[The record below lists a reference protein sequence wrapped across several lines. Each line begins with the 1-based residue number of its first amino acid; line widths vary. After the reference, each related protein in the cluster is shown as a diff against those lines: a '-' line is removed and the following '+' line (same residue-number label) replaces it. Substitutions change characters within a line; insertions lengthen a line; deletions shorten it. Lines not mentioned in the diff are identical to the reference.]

1 MPSLKGTKV
10 GLVKLEI
17 SININSLLKG
27 KDFLEIDYNY
37 NREFIK
43 EDIKE
48 LVEKF
53 AKEIEKYSK

>member
-1 MPSLKGTKV
+1 MSSLEDTKV
-10 GLVKLEI
+10 DIVKLEM